1 MGQPVRVRVSPFAPQ
16 KTGTAMN
23 DLNITVTE
31 KRGLKKEIRISVP
44 LSAIEDQKTRRF
56 TQIAKT
62 AKLPGFR
69 PGKVP
74 DKIIHQKYGD
84 KVIQEVLS
92 DLLDSTYIESI
103 REKNLKPAGPPEV
116 KIDEYVDGK
125 DFAYTATIEVYP
137 EFKLKGLEKISVEK
151 PKVEINQ
158 KDINA
163 MIENLQ
169 KQRGTWN
176 PVERPSEKDDQLL
189 VDFEGKIDGKVF
201 EGGVAKDFVMTLGNG
216 QMLPEFDEALLNATV
231 NQDKEIKLT
240 FPGNYHQEE
249 LANKKAVFSVS
260 VKEIKELKMAEIDEK
275 FVRSFGVESG
285 DAKDLIDEVK
295 TSMEKE
301 LKAKINDEIR
311 QNLMVYLREKNSIEI
326 PEVMV
331 HQEAHA
337 LQKDWMSQAGIEK
350 VEEAPELKNFEKIA
364 KERVQLGLLVNELVR
379 VQEIKVDQDRV
390 KTKLEEVTNRYPKP
404 EEIRKM
410 YEQTPQLMDQI
421 RSAVIED
428 LVIDW
433 LIERTEFQNKEV
445 EFKELMNRS

>member
-44 LSAIEDQKTRRF
+44 FSAIEDKKTRRF

-116 KIDEYVDGK
+116 KIDEFVDGQ

-137 EFKLKGLEKISVEK
+137 EFELNGLEKISVEK
-151 PKVEINQ
+151 PKVEIAQ

-189 VDFEGKIDGKVF
+189 VDFEGKIEGKIF
-201 EGGVAKDFVMTLGNG
+201 EGGVAKDFAITLGNG

-260 VKEIKELKMAEIDEK
+260 VKEIKELKIAEIDET

>member
-1 MGQPVRVRVSPFAPQ
+1 M
-16 KTGTAMN
+16 K
-23 DLNITVTE
+23 DLKISV
-31 KRGLKKEIRISVP
+31 KDKSRLKKEIQISVP
-44 LSAIEDQKTRRF
+44 FASIEEKKAIRF
-56 TQIAKT
+56 KQIAKT

-74 DKIIHQKYGD
+74 DKVIHQQYGE

-103 REKNLKPAGPPEV
+103 REKNLRPAGPPEV
-116 KIDEYVDGK
+116 KIDEYMDGK
-125 DFAYTATIEVYP
+125 DFTYTATIEVYP
-137 EFKLKGLEKISVEK
+137 EFELRGLDKISVEK
-151 PKVEINQ
+151 PKVEITQN
-158 KDINA
+158 DINA

-189 VDFEGKIDGKVF
+189 LDFEGRIDGDVF
-201 EGGVAKDFVMTLGNG
+201 EGGSAKDFVMTIGNG
-216 QMLPEFDEALLNATV
+216 QMLPEFDEALLNVSA
-231 NQDKEIKLT
+231 NQEKDIALT
-240 FPGNYHQEE
+240 FPENYHKEE

-260 VKEIKELKMAEIDEK
+260 VKEVKALELAEIDET

-301 LKAKINDEIR
+301 LEAKINDEIKK
-311 QNLMVYLREKNSIEI
+311 NLLAYLREKNSIEI

-337 LQKDWMSQAGIEK
+337 LQKDWMSQSGIEK
-350 VEEAPELKNFEKIA
+350 TEEAPELKNFENIA

-379 VQEIKVDQDRV
+379 VQEIAVDPDRV
-390 KTKLEEVTNRYPKP
+390 KTKLEEITNRYPNP

-410 YEQTPQLMDQI
+410 YDQTPQLMDQVK
-421 RSAVIED
+421 SAVLED
-428 LVIDW
+428 QVIDW
-433 LIERTEFQNKEV
+433 LIERTEFRNKEV
-445 EFKELMNRS
+445 VFKELMNRS

>member
-1 MGQPVRVRVSPFAPQ
+1 MKDLKINVND
-16 KTGTAMN
+16 KT
-23 DLNITVTE
+23 
-31 KRGLKKEIRISVP
+31 GLKKEIRISVP
-44 LSAIEDQKTRRF
+44 FSAIEEKRTSRF
-56 TQIAKT
+56 IQIAKT

-74 DKIIHQKYGD
+74 DKVIHQQYGG

-92 DLLDSTYIESI
+92 DFLDSTYIESI

-116 KIDEYVDGK
+116 KIDEYIEGK
-125 DFAYTATIEVYP
+125 DFTYTATIEVYP
-137 EFKLKGLEKISVEK
+137 EFELRGLDKISVEK
-151 PKVEINQ
+151 PKVEISQ
-158 KDINA
+158 KEINA

-176 PVERPSEKDDQLL
+176 PVERPSEKEDQLI
-189 VDFEGKIDGKVF
+189 VDFEGKIDGEVF

-216 QMLPEFDEALLNATV
+216 QMLPEFDDALLNVKA
-231 NQDKEIKLT
+231 NEDKEIQLT
-240 FPGNYHQEE
+240 FPDNYHKEE
-249 LANKKAVFSVS
+249 LAKKKAVFSVS
-260 VKEIKELKMAEIDEK
+260 VKEVKALEVAEIDET

-295 TSMEKE
+295 ASMEKE
-301 LKAKINDEIR
+301 LEAKINDEIKK
-311 QNLMVYLREKNSIEI
+311 NLMTYLRENNSIEI

-350 VEEAPELKNFEKIA
+350 VEEAPELKNFETIA

-390 KTKLEEVTNRYPKP
+390 KTKLEEITNRYPNP

-410 YEQTPQLMDQI
+410 YEETPQLMDQI
-421 RSAVIED
+421 KSAVIED
-428 LVIDW
+428 LVIEW
-433 LIERTEFQNKEV
+433 LIERTDFQDKAV

>member
-1 MGQPVRVRVSPFAPQ
+1 M
-16 KTGTAMN
+16 K
-23 DLNITVTE
+23 DLKINVNN
-31 KRGLKKEIRISVP
+31 KAGLKKEIRISVP
-44 LSAIEDQKTRRF
+44 FSVIEEKRTSRF
-56 TQIAKT
+56 IQIAKT

-74 DKIIHQKYGD
+74 EKIIHQQYGD

-125 DFAYTATIEVYP
+125 DFTFTATIEVYP
-137 EFKLKGLEKISVEK
+137 EFKLRGLDRISVDK
-151 PKVEINQ
+151 PKVEISQ

-176 PVERPSEKDDQLL
+176 PVERPSEKDDQLI
-189 VDFEGKIDGKVF
+189 VDFEGKVDGEVF

-216 QMLPEFDEALLNATV
+216 QMLPEFDEALLNVIA
-231 NQDKEIKLT
+231 NQDKEIQLI
-240 FPGNYHQEE
+240 FPEDYHKKE

-260 VKEIKELKMAEIDEK
+260 VKEVKALELAEIDK
-275 FVRSFGVESG
+275 TFVRSFGVESG
-285 DAKDLIDEVK
+285 EAKDLMDEVK
-295 TSMEKE
+295 SSMEKE
-301 LKAKINDEIR
+301 LEAKIKDVIK
-311 QNLMVYLREKNSIEI
+311 QNLMVYLRKQNSIEI
-326 PEVMV
+326 PDVMV

-350 VEEAPELKNFEKIA
+350 VEEAPELKNFENIA
-364 KERVQLGLLVNELVR
+364 QERVQVGLLVNELVR
-379 VQEIKVDQDRV
+379 AQEIKVDPDRV
-390 KTKLEEVTNRYPKP
+390 KTKLEEITNRYPNP

-410 YEQTPQLMDQI
+410 YEETPKLMDQI
-421 RSAVIED
+421 KSAVIED

-445 EFKELMNRS
+445 EFNELMNRS

>member
-1 MGQPVRVRVSPFAPQ
+1 MKDLKINVND
-16 KTGTAMN
+16 KT
-23 DLNITVTE
+23 
-31 KRGLKKEIRISVP
+31 GLKKEIRISVP
-44 LSAIEDQKTRRF
+44 FSAIEEKRTNRF
-56 TQIAKT
+56 IQIAKT

-74 DKIIHQKYGD
+74 DKVIHQQYGG

-92 DLLDSTYIESI
+92 DFLDSTYIESI

-116 KIDEYVDGK
+116 KIDEYIEGK
-125 DFAYTATIEVYP
+125 DFTYTATIEVYP
-137 EFKLKGLEKISVEK
+137 EFELRGLDKISVEK
-151 PKVEINQ
+151 PKVEISQ
-158 KDINA
+158 KEINA

-176 PVERPSEKDDQLL
+176 PVERPSEKEDQLI
-189 VDFEGKIDGKVF
+189 VDFEGKIDGEVF
-201 EGGVAKDFVMTLGNG
+201 EGGVAQDFVMTLGNG
-216 QMLPEFDEALLNATV
+216 QMLPEFDDALLNVKA
-231 NQDKEIKLT
+231 NEDKEIQLT
-240 FPGNYHQEE
+240 FPDNYHKEE
-249 LANKKAVFSVS
+249 LAKKKAVFSVS
-260 VKEIKELKMAEIDEK
+260 VKEVKALEVAEIDET

-295 TSMEKE
+295 ASMEKE
-301 LKAKINDEIR
+301 LEAKINDEIKK
-311 QNLMVYLREKNSIEI
+311 NLMTYLRENNSIEI

-350 VEEAPELKNFEKIA
+350 VEEAPELKNFENIA

-390 KTKLEEVTNRYPKP
+390 KTKLEEITNRYPNP

-410 YEQTPQLMDQI
+410 YEETPQLMDQI
-421 RSAVIED
+421 KSAVIED
-428 LVIDW
+428 LVIEW
-433 LIERTEFQNKEV
+433 LIERTDFQDKAV

>member
-1 MGQPVRVRVSPFAPQ
+1 MKDLKINV
-16 KTGTAMN
+16 N
-23 DLNITVTE
+23 D
-31 KRGLKKEIRISVP
+31 KAGLKKEIRISIP
-44 LSAIEDQKTRRF
+44 FSAIEEKRTSRF
-56 TQIAKT
+56 IQIAKT

-74 DKIIHQKYGD
+74 DKVIQQQYGD

-116 KIDEYVDGK
+116 KIDEYIEGK
-125 DFAYTATIEVYP
+125 DFTYTATIEVYP
-137 EFKLKGLEKISVEK
+137 EFELRGLDNIRVEK
-151 PKVEINQ
+151 PKVEITQ
-158 KDINA
+158 KDINS

-176 PVERPSEKDDQLL
+176 PVERPSEKEDQLI
-189 VDFEGKIDGKVF
+189 VDFEGKIDGEVF
-201 EGGVAKDFVMTLGNG
+201 EGGVAQDFVMTLGNG
-216 QMLPEFDEALLNATV
+216 QMLPEFDDALLNVKA
-231 NQDKEIKLT
+231 NEDKEIQLT
-240 FPGNYHQEE
+240 FPDNYHKEE
-249 LANKKAVFSVS
+249 LAKKKAVFSVS
-260 VKEIKELKMAEIDEK
+260 VKEVKALEVAEIDET

-285 DAKDLIDEVK
+285 DAKDLMDEVK

-301 LKAKINDEIR
+301 LEAKINDEIK
-311 QNLMVYLREKNSIEI
+311 QNLMTYLRENNSIEI

-350 VEEAPELKNFEKIA
+350 AEEAPELKNFENIA

-390 KTKLEEVTNRYPKP
+390 KTKLEEITNRYPNP

-410 YEQTPQLMDQI
+410 YEETPQLMDQI
-421 RSAVIED
+421 KSAVIED
-428 LVIDW
+428 LVIEW
-433 LIERTEFQNKEV
+433 LIERTDFQDKAV

>member
-1 MGQPVRVRVSPFAPQ
+1 MKDLKINVND
-16 KTGTAMN
+16 KT
-23 DLNITVTE
+23 
-31 KRGLKKEIRISVP
+31 GLKKEIRISVP
-44 LSAIEDQKTRRF
+44 FSAIEEKRTSRF
-56 TQIAKT
+56 IQIAKT

-74 DKIIHQKYGD
+74 DKVIHQQYGG

-92 DLLDSTYIESI
+92 DFLDSTYIESI

-116 KIDEYVDGK
+116 KIDEYIEGK
-125 DFAYTATIEVYP
+125 DFTYTATIEVYP
-137 EFKLKGLEKISVEK
+137 EFELRGLDNIRVEK
-151 PKVEINQ
+151 PKVEITQ
-158 KDINA
+158 KDINS

-176 PVERPSEKDDQLL
+176 PVERPSEKEDQLI
-189 VDFEGKIDGKVF
+189 VDFEGKIDGEVF
-201 EGGVAKDFVMTLGNG
+201 EGGVAQDFVMTLGNG
-216 QMLPEFDEALLNATV
+216 QMLPEFDDALLNVKA
-231 NQDKEIKLT
+231 NEDKEIQLT
-240 FPGNYHQEE
+240 FPDNYHKEE
-249 LANKKAVFSVS
+249 LAKKKAVFSVS
-260 VKEIKELKMAEIDEK
+260 VKEVKALEVAEIDET

-295 TSMEKE
+295 ASMEKE
-301 LKAKINDEIR
+301 LEAKINDEIKK
-311 QNLMVYLREKNSIEI
+311 NLMTYLRENNSIEI

-350 VEEAPELKNFEKIA
+350 AEEAPELKNFENIA

-390 KTKLEEVTNRYPKP
+390 KTKLEEITNRYPNP

-410 YEQTPQLMDQI
+410 YEETPQLMDQI
-421 RSAVIED
+421 KSAVIED
-428 LVIDW
+428 LVVDW

-445 EFKELMNRS
+445 EFNKLMNRS

>member
-1 MGQPVRVRVSPFAPQ
+1 MKALKINVND
-16 KTGTAMN
+16 KT
-23 DLNITVTE
+23 
-31 KRGLKKEIRISVP
+31 GLKKEIRISVP
-44 LSAIEDQKTRRF
+44 FSAIEEKRTNRF
-56 TQIAKT
+56 IQIAKT

-74 DKIIHQKYGD
+74 DKVIHQQYGG

-92 DLLDSTYIESI
+92 DFLDSTYIESI

-116 KIDEYVDGK
+116 KIDEYIEGK
-125 DFAYTATIEVYP
+125 DFTYTATIEVYP
-137 EFKLKGLEKISVEK
+137 EFELRGLDKISVEK
-151 PKVEINQ
+151 PKVEISQ
-158 KDINA
+158 KEINA

-176 PVERPSEKDDQLL
+176 PVERPSEKEDQLI
-189 VDFEGKIDGKVF
+189 VDFEGKIDGEVF
-201 EGGVAKDFVMTLGNG
+201 EGGVAQDFVMTLGNG
-216 QMLPEFDEALLNATV
+216 QMLPEFDDALLNVKA
-231 NQDKEIKLT
+231 NEDKEIQLT
-240 FPGNYHQEE
+240 FPDNYHKEE
-249 LANKKAVFSVS
+249 LAKKKAVFSVS
-260 VKEIKELKMAEIDEK
+260 VKEVKALEVAEIDET

-285 DAKDLIDEVK
+285 DAKDLMDEVK

-301 LKAKINDEIR
+301 LEAKINDEIKK
-311 QNLMVYLREKNSIEI
+311 NLMTYLRENNSIEI

-350 VEEAPELKNFEKIA
+350 VEEAPELKNFENIA

-390 KTKLEEVTNRYPKP
+390 KTKLEEITNRYPNP

-410 YEQTPQLMDQI
+410 YEETPQLMDQI
-421 RSAVIED
+421 KSAVIED
-428 LVIDW
+428 LVIEW
-433 LIERTEFQNKEV
+433 LIERTDFQDKAV

>member
-1 MGQPVRVRVSPFAPQ
+1 M
-16 KTGTAMN
+16 K
-23 DLNITVTE
+23 DLKISV
-31 KRGLKKEIRISVP
+31 KDKSRLKKEIQISVP
-44 LSAIEDQKTRRF
+44 FASIEEKKVSRF
-56 TQIAKT
+56 KQIAKT

-74 DKIIHQKYGD
+74 DKVIHQQYGE

-103 REKNLKPAGPPEV
+103 REKNLRPAGPPEV
-116 KIDEYVDGK
+116 KIDEYMDGK
-125 DFAYTATIEVYP
+125 DFTYTATIEVYP
-137 EFKLKGLEKISVEK
+137 EFELRGLDKINVEK
-151 PKVEINQ
+151 PKVDITQN
-158 KDINA
+158 DINA

-189 VDFEGKIDGKVF
+189 VDFEGKIDGEIF
-201 EGGVAKDFVMTLGNG
+201 EGGVAKDFLMTLGNG
-216 QMLPEFDEALLNATV
+216 QMLPEFDEALLNITA
-231 NQDKEIKLT
+231 NQEKEIQLT
-240 FPGNYHQEE
+240 FPEKYHQEE

-260 VKEIKELKMAEIDEK
+260 VKEVKALELAEIDET

-285 DAKDLIDEVK
+285 DAKDLINEVK
-295 TSMEKE
+295 ASMEKE
-301 LKAKINDEIR
+301 LEAKINDQVK
-311 QNLMVYLREKNSIEI
+311 QNLMTYLREKNSIEI
-326 PEVMV
+326 PEVMI

-337 LQKDWMSQAGIEK
+337 LQKDWMSQSGIEK
-350 VEEAPELKNFEKIA
+350 VEEAPELKNFENIA

-379 VQEIKVDQDRV
+379 VQKIKVDPDRV
-390 KTKLEEVTNRYPKP
+390 KTKLEEITNRYPNP

-410 YEQTPQLMDQI
+410 YDQTPQLMDQI
-421 RSAVIED
+421 KSSVIED

-433 LIERTEFQNKEV
+433 LIERTEFKNKEV

>member
-1 MGQPVRVRVSPFAPQ
+1 MKDLKINV
-16 KTGTAMN
+16 N
-23 DLNITVTE
+23 D
-31 KRGLKKEIRISVP
+31 KAGLKKEIRISVP
-44 LSAIEDQKTRRF
+44 FSTIEEKRTSRF
-56 TQIAKT
+56 AQIAKT

-74 DKIIHQKYGD
+74 DKVIHQQYGG
-84 KVIQEVLS
+84 KVIQEVLT

-125 DFAYTATIEVYP
+125 DFTFTATIEVYP
-137 EFKLKGLEKISVEK
+137 EFKLRGLDTISVEK
-151 PKVEINQ
+151 PKVEISQ

-189 VDFEGKIDGKVF
+189 VDFEGKIDGEVF

-216 QMLPEFDEALLNATV
+216 QMLPEFDEALLNVTV
-231 NQDKEIKLT
+231 NQDKEIQLT
-240 FPGNYHQEE
+240 FPGNYHKEE

-260 VKEIKELKMAEIDEK
+260 VKEIKELKVAEIDET

-301 LKAKINDEIR
+301 LEAKINDEIR

-337 LQKDWMSQAGIEK
+337 LQKDWMRQAGIE
-350 VEEAPELKNFEKIA
+350 EAEQAPELENFEKIA

-428 LVIDW
+428 LVVDW
-433 LIERTEFQNKEV
+433 LMERTEFQNKEV

>member
-151 PKVEINQ
+151 PKVEISQ

-201 EGGVAKDFVMTLGNG
+201 EGGVAKDFVMTLGNR
-216 QMLPEFDEALLNATV
+216 QMLPEFDEALLNVTV

-240 FPGNYHQEE
+240 FPGNYHKEE

-260 VKEIKELKMAEIDEK
+260 VKEIKELKMAEIDET

-337 LQKDWMSQAGIEK
+337 LQKDWMSQAGIKK

-390 KTKLEEVTNRYPKP
+390 KIKLEEVTNRYPKP

-433 LIERTEFQNKEV
+433 LMERTEFQNKEV

>member
-1 MGQPVRVRVSPFAPQ
+1 MKDLKINV
-16 KTGTAMN
+16 N
-23 DLNITVTE
+23 D
-31 KRGLKKEIRISVP
+31 KAGLKKEIRISVP
-44 LSAIEDQKTRRF
+44 FSAIEEKRTSRF
-56 TQIAKT
+56 IQIAKT

-74 DKIIHQKYGD
+74 DKVIHQQYGG

-92 DLLDSTYIESI
+92 DFLDSTYIESI

-116 KIDEYVDGK
+116 KIDEYIEGK
-125 DFAYTATIEVYP
+125 DFTYTATIEVYP
-137 EFKLKGLEKISVEK
+137 EFELRGLDKISVEK
-151 PKVEINQ
+151 PKVEISQ
-158 KDINA
+158 KEINA

-176 PVERPSEKDDQLL
+176 PVERPSEKEDQLI
-189 VDFEGKIDGKVF
+189 VDFEGKIDGEVF
-201 EGGVAKDFVMTLGNG
+201 EGGVAQDFVMTLGNG
-216 QMLPEFDEALLNATV
+216 QMLPEFDDALLNVKA
-231 NQDKEIKLT
+231 NEDKEIQLT
-240 FPGNYHQEE
+240 FPDNYHKEE
-249 LANKKAVFSVS
+249 LAKKKAVFSVS
-260 VKEIKELKMAEIDEK
+260 VKEVKALEVAEIDET

-295 TSMEKE
+295 ASMEKE
-301 LKAKINDEIR
+301 LEAKINDEIKK
-311 QNLMVYLREKNSIEI
+311 NLMTYLRENNSIEI

-350 VEEAPELKNFEKIA
+350 AEEAPELKNFENIA

-390 KTKLEEVTNRYPKP
+390 KTKLEEITNRYPNP

-410 YEQTPQLMDQI
+410 YEETPQLMDQI
-421 RSAVIED
+421 KSAVIED
-428 LVIDW
+428 LVIEW
-433 LIERTEFQNKEV
+433 LIERTDFQDKAV

>member
-1 MGQPVRVRVSPFAPQ
+1 MKDLKINV
-16 KTGTAMN
+16 N
-23 DLNITVTE
+23 D
-31 KRGLKKEIRISVP
+31 KAGLKKEIRISIP
-44 LSAIEDQKTRRF
+44 FSAIEEKRTSRF
-56 TQIAKT
+56 IQIAKT

-74 DKIIHQKYGD
+74 DKVIQQQYGD

-116 KIDEYVDGK
+116 KIDEYIEGK
-125 DFAYTATIEVYP
+125 DFIYTATIEVYP
-137 EFKLKGLEKISVEK
+137 KFELRGLDNIRVEK
-151 PKVEINQ
+151 PKVEIAQ
-158 KDINA
+158 KDINS

-176 PVERPSEKDDQLL
+176 PVERPSKKDDQLL
-189 VDFEGKIDGKVF
+189 VDFEGKIDGEVF

-216 QMLPEFDEALLNATV
+216 QMLPEFDEALLNVKA
-231 NQDKEIKLT
+231 NEDKEIQLT
-240 FPGNYHQEE
+240 FPDNYHKEE

-260 VKEIKELKMAEIDEK
+260 VKEVKALEIAEIDK
-275 FVRSFGVESG
+275 TFVRSFGVESG
-285 DAKDLIDEVK
+285 DAKDLMDEVK
-295 TSMEKE
+295 TSMKKE
-301 LKAKINDEIR
+301 LETKIDDQIK
-311 QNLMVYLREKNSIEI
+311 QNLMAYLREKNSIEI
-326 PEVMV
+326 PAVMI

-350 VEEAPELKNFEKIA
+350 SEEAPELENFEKIA

-379 VQEIKVDQDRV
+379 VQEIKVDPDRV
-390 KTKLEEVTNRYPKP
+390 KTKLEEITNRYPNP

-421 RSAVIED
+421 KSAVIED
-428 LVIDW
+428 LVVDW

-445 EFKELMNRS
+445 EFNKLMNRS

>member
-1 MGQPVRVRVSPFAPQ
+1 MKDLKINV
-16 KTGTAMN
+16 N
-23 DLNITVTE
+23 D
-31 KRGLKKEIRISVP
+31 KAGLKKEIRISVP
-44 LSAIEDQKTRRF
+44 FSAIEEKRTSRF
-56 TQIAKT
+56 IQIAKT

-74 DKIIHQKYGD
+74 DKVIHQQYGG

-92 DLLDSTYIESI
+92 DFLDSTYIESI

-116 KIDEYVDGK
+116 KIDEYIEGK
-125 DFAYTATIEVYP
+125 DFTYTATIEVYP
-137 EFKLKGLEKISVEK
+137 EFELRGLDKISVER
-151 PKVEINQ
+151 PNAEISQ
-158 KDINA
+158 KEINA

-176 PVERPSEKDDQLL
+176 PVERPSEKEDQLI
-189 VDFEGKIDGKVF
+189 VDFEGKIDGEVF
-201 EGGVAKDFVMTLGNG
+201 EGGVAQDFVMTLGNG
-216 QMLPEFDEALLNATV
+216 QMLPEFDDALLNVKA
-231 NQDKEIKLT
+231 NEDKEIQLT
-240 FPGNYHQEE
+240 FPDNYHKEE
-249 LANKKAVFSVS
+249 LAKKKAVFSVS
-260 VKEIKELKMAEIDEK
+260 VKEVKALEVAEIDET

-295 TSMEKE
+295 ASMEKE
-301 LKAKINDEIR
+301 LEAKINDEIKK
-311 QNLMVYLREKNSIEI
+311 NLMTYLRENNSIEI

-350 VEEAPELKNFEKIA
+350 VEEAPELKNFETIA

-390 KTKLEEVTNRYPKP
+390 KTKLEEITNRYPNP

-410 YEQTPQLMDQI
+410 YEETPQLMDQI
-421 RSAVIED
+421 KSAVIED
-428 LVIDW
+428 LVIEW
-433 LIERTEFQNKEV
+433 LIERTDFQDKAV

>member
-1 MGQPVRVRVSPFAPQ
+1 
-16 KTGTAMN
+16 MN

-151 PKVEINQ
+151 PKVEISQ

-176 PVERPSEKDDQLL
+176 PVERPSKKDDQLL
-189 VDFEGKIDGKVF
+189 VDFEGKIDGEVF

-216 QMLPEFDEALLNATV
+216 QMLPEFDEALLNVTV
-231 NQDKEIKLT
+231 NQDKEIQLT
-240 FPGNYHQEE
+240 FPGNYHKEE

-260 VKEIKELKMAEIDEK
+260 VKEIKELKMAEIDET

-285 DAKDLIDEVK
+285 DAKGLIDEVK

-301 LKAKINDEIR
+301 LEAKINDEIR
-311 QNLMVYLREKNSIEI
+311 QNIMVYLREKNSIEI

-337 LQKDWMSQAGIEK
+337 LQKDWMSQAGIKK

-390 KTKLEEVTNRYPKP
+390 KIKLEEVTNRYPKP

-433 LIERTEFQNKEV
+433 LMERTEFQNKEV

>member
-1 MGQPVRVRVSPFAPQ
+1 MKDLKINVND
-16 KTGTAMN
+16 KT
-23 DLNITVTE
+23 
-31 KRGLKKEIRISVP
+31 GLKKEIRISVP
-44 LSAIEDQKTRRF
+44 FSAIEEKRTNRF
-56 TQIAKT
+56 IQIAKT

-74 DKIIHQKYGD
+74 DKVIHQQYGG

-92 DLLDSTYIESI
+92 DFLDSTYIESI

-116 KIDEYVDGK
+116 KIDEYIEGK
-125 DFAYTATIEVYP
+125 DFTYTATIEVYP
-137 EFKLKGLEKISVEK
+137 EFELRGLDKISVEK
-151 PKVEINQ
+151 PKVEISQ
-158 KDINA
+158 KEINA

-176 PVERPSEKDDQLL
+176 PVERPSEKEDQLI
-189 VDFEGKIDGKVF
+189 VDFEGKIDGEVF
-201 EGGVAKDFVMTLGNG
+201 EGGAAQDFVMTLGNG
-216 QMLPEFDEALLNATV
+216 QMLPEFDDALLNVKA
-231 NQDKEIKLT
+231 NEDKEIQLT
-240 FPGNYHQEE
+240 FPDNYHKEE
-249 LANKKAVFSVS
+249 LAKKKAVFSVS
-260 VKEIKELKMAEIDEK
+260 VKEVKALEVAEIDET

-295 TSMEKE
+295 ASMEKE
-301 LKAKINDEIR
+301 LEAKINDEIKK
-311 QNLMVYLREKNSIEI
+311 NLMTYLRENNSIEI

-350 VEEAPELKNFEKIA
+350 VEEAPELKNFENIA

-390 KTKLEEVTNRYPKP
+390 KTKLEEITNRYPNP

-410 YEQTPQLMDQI
+410 YEETPQLMDQI
-421 RSAVIED
+421 KSAVIED
-428 LVIDW
+428 LVIEW
-433 LIERTEFQNKEV
+433 LIERTDFQDKAV

>member
-1 MGQPVRVRVSPFAPQ
+1 MKDLKINV
-16 KTGTAMN
+16 N
-23 DLNITVTE
+23 D
-31 KRGLKKEIRISVP
+31 KAGLKKEIRISVP
-44 LSAIEDQKTRRF
+44 FSAIEEKKTSRL

-74 DKIIHQKYGD
+74 DKIIHQQYGD

-103 REKNLKPAGPPEV
+103 QEKHLRPAGPPEV

-125 DFAYTATIEVYP
+125 DLTYTATIEVYP
-137 EFKLKGLEKISVEK
+137 EFKLRGLDKISVEK
-151 PKVEINQ
+151 PKVEISQ
-158 KDINA
+158 KEINA

-189 VDFEGKIDGKVF
+189 VDFEGKIDGEVF

-216 QMLPEFDEALLNATV
+216 QMLPEFDEALLNVTV
-231 NQDKEIKLT
+231 NQDKEIQLT
-240 FPGNYHQEE
+240 FPGNYHKEE

-260 VKEIKELKMAEIDEK
+260 VKEIKELKVAEIDET

-301 LKAKINDEIR
+301 LEAKINDEIR
-311 QNLMVYLREKNSIEI
+311 QNIMVYLREKNSIEI
-326 PEVMV
+326 PEVMI

-337 LQKDWMSQAGIEK
+337 LQKDWMRQAGIE
-350 VEEAPELKNFEKIA
+350 EAEQAPELENFEKIA

-410 YEQTPQLMDQI
+410 YEQTPQLMDQL

-428 LVIDW
+428 LVVDW
-433 LIERTEFQNKEV
+433 LMERTEFQNKEV

>member
-1 MGQPVRVRVSPFAPQ
+1 MKDLKINV
-16 KTGTAMN
+16 N
-23 DLNITVTE
+23 D
-31 KRGLKKEIRISVP
+31 KAGLKKEIRISVP
-44 LSAIEDQKTRRF
+44 FSAIEEKRTSRF
-56 TQIAKT
+56 IQIAKT

-74 DKIIHQKYGD
+74 DKVIHQQYGG

-92 DLLDSTYIESI
+92 DFLDSTYIESI

-116 KIDEYVDGK
+116 KIDEYIEGK
-125 DFAYTATIEVYP
+125 DFTYTATIEVYP
-137 EFKLKGLEKISVEK
+137 EFELRGLDKISVDK
-151 PKVEINQ
+151 PKAEISQ
-158 KDINA
+158 KEINA

-176 PVERPSEKDDQLL
+176 PVERPSEKEDQLI
-189 VDFEGKIDGKVF
+189 VDFEGKIDGEVF
-201 EGGVAKDFVMTLGNG
+201 EGGVAQDFVMTLGNG
-216 QMLPEFDEALLNATV
+216 QMLPEFDDALLNVKA
-231 NQDKEIKLT
+231 NEDKEIQLT
-240 FPGNYHQEE
+240 FPDNYHKEE
-249 LANKKAVFSVS
+249 LAKKKAVFSVS
-260 VKEIKELKMAEIDEK
+260 VKEVKALEVAEIDET

-295 TSMEKE
+295 ASMEKE
-301 LKAKINDEIR
+301 LEAKINDEIKK
-311 QNLMVYLREKNSIEI
+311 NLMTYLRENNSIEI

-350 VEEAPELKNFEKIA
+350 VEEAPELKNFETIA

-390 KTKLEEVTNRYPKP
+390 KTKLEEITNRYPNP

-421 RSAVIED
+421 KSAVIED
-428 LVIDW
+428 LVVDW

-445 EFKELMNRS
+445 EFNKLMNRS

>member
-1 MGQPVRVRVSPFAPQ
+1 MKDLKINV
-16 KTGTAMN
+16 N
-23 DLNITVTE
+23 D
-31 KRGLKKEIRISVP
+31 KAGLKKEIRISVP
-44 LSAIEDQKTRRF
+44 FSAIEEKRTSRF
-56 TQIAKT
+56 IQIAKT

-74 DKIIHQKYGD
+74 DKVIHQQYGG

-92 DLLDSTYIESI
+92 DFLDSTYIESI

-116 KIDEYVDGK
+116 KIDEYIEGK
-125 DFAYTATIEVYP
+125 DFTYTATIEVYP
-137 EFKLKGLEKISVEK
+137 EFELRGLDKISVEK
-151 PKVEINQ
+151 PKVEISQ
-158 KDINA
+158 KEINA

-176 PVERPSEKDDQLL
+176 PVERPSEKEDQLI
-189 VDFEGKIDGKVF
+189 VDFEGKIDGEVF
-201 EGGVAKDFVMTLGNG
+201 EGGVAQDFVMTLGNG
-216 QMLPEFDEALLNATV
+216 QMLPEFDDALLNVKA
-231 NQDKEIKLT
+231 NEDKEIQLT
-240 FPGNYHQEE
+240 FPDNYHKEE
-249 LANKKAVFSVS
+249 LAKKKAVFSVS
-260 VKEIKELKMAEIDEK
+260 VKEVKALEVAEIDET

-295 TSMEKE
+295 ASMEKE
-301 LKAKINDEIR
+301 LEAKINDEIKK
-311 QNLMVYLREKNSIEI
+311 NLMTYLRENNSIEI

-350 VEEAPELKNFEKIA
+350 VEEAPELKNFENIA

-390 KTKLEEVTNRYPKP
+390 KTKLEEITNRYPNP

-410 YEQTPQLMDQI
+410 YEETPQLMDQI
-421 RSAVIED
+421 KSAVIED
-428 LVIDW
+428 LVIEW
-433 LIERTEFQNKEV
+433 LIERTDFQDKAV

>member
-1 MGQPVRVRVSPFAPQ
+1 MKDLKINV
-16 KTGTAMN
+16 N
-23 DLNITVTE
+23 D
-31 KRGLKKEIRISVP
+31 KAGLKKEIRISIP
-44 LSAIEDQKTRRF
+44 FSAIEEKRTSRF
-56 TQIAKT
+56 IKIART

-74 DKIIHQKYGD
+74 DKVIQQQYGD

-116 KIDEYVDGK
+116 KIDEYIEGK
-125 DFAYTATIEVYP
+125 DFTYTATIEVYP
-137 EFKLKGLEKISVEK
+137 EFELRGLDNIRVEK
-151 PKVEINQ
+151 PKVEITQ
-158 KDINA
+158 KDINS

-176 PVERPSEKDDQLL
+176 PVERPSKKDDQLL
-189 VDFEGKIDGKVF
+189 VDFEGKIGGEVF

-216 QMLPEFDEALLNATV
+216 QMLPEFDEALLNVKA
-231 NQDKEIKLT
+231 NEDKEIQLT
-240 FPGNYHQEE
+240 FPDNYHKEE

-260 VKEIKELKMAEIDEK
+260 VKEVKALEVAEIDK
-275 FVRSFGVESG
+275 TFVRSFGVESG
-285 DAKDLIDEVK
+285 DAKDLMDEVK
-295 TSMEKE
+295 TSMKKE
-301 LKAKINDEIR
+301 LGAKIDDQIK
-311 QNLMVYLREKNSIEI
+311 QNLMAYLREKNSIEI
-326 PEVMV
+326 PAVMV

-350 VEEAPELKNFEKIA
+350 AEEAPELENFENIA

-379 VQEIKVDQDRV
+379 VQEIKVDPDRV
-390 KTKLEEVTNRYPKP
+390 KTKLEEITNRYPNP

-421 RSAVIED
+421 KSAVIED
-428 LVIDW
+428 LVVDW

-445 EFKELMNRS
+445 KFNKLMNRS

>member
-1 MGQPVRVRVSPFAPQ
+1 MKDLKINV
-16 KTGTAMN
+16 N
-23 DLNITVTE
+23 D
-31 KRGLKKEIRISVP
+31 KAGLKKEIRISVP
-44 LSAIEDQKTRRF
+44 FSAIEEKRTSRF
-56 TQIAKT
+56 IQIAKT

-74 DKIIHQKYGD
+74 DKVIHQQYGG
-84 KVIQEVLS
+84 KVIQEVLT

-116 KIDEYVDGK
+116 KIDEYIEGK
-125 DFAYTATIEVYP
+125 DFTYTATIEVYP
-137 EFKLKGLEKISVEK
+137 EFELRGLDKISVEK
-151 PKVEINQ
+151 PKVEISQ
-158 KDINA
+158 KEINA

-176 PVERPSEKDDQLL
+176 PVERPSEKEDQLI
-189 VDFEGKIDGKVF
+189 VDFEGKIDGEVF
-201 EGGVAKDFVMTLGNG
+201 EGGVAQDFVMTLGNG
-216 QMLPEFDEALLNATV
+216 QMLPEFDDALLNVKA
-231 NQDKEIKLT
+231 NEDKEIQLT
-240 FPGNYHQEE
+240 FPDNYHKEE
-249 LANKKAVFSVS
+249 LAKKKAVFSVS
-260 VKEIKELKMAEIDEK
+260 VKEVKALEVAEIDET

-295 TSMEKE
+295 ASMEKE
-301 LKAKINDEIR
+301 LEAKINDEIKK
-311 QNLMVYLREKNSIEI
+311 NLMTYLRENNSIEI

-350 VEEAPELKNFEKIA
+350 VEEAPELKNFENIA

-390 KTKLEEVTNRYPKP
+390 KTKLEEITNRYPNP

-410 YEQTPQLMDQI
+410 YEETPQLMDQI
-421 RSAVIED
+421 KSAVIED
-428 LVIDW
+428 LVIEW
-433 LIERTEFQNKEV
+433 LIERTDFQDKAV

>member
-1 MGQPVRVRVSPFAPQ
+1 
-16 KTGTAMN
+16 MN
-23 DLNITVTE
+23 ELNITVTE

-44 LSAIEDQKTRRF
+44 FSAIEDQKTRRF

-125 DFAYTATIEVYP
+125 DFTFTATIEVYP
-137 EFKLKGLEKISVEK
+137 EFKLRGLDRISVDK
-151 PKVEINQ
+151 PKVEISQ

-189 VDFEGKIDGKVF
+189 VDFEGKIDGEVF

-216 QMLPEFDEALLNATV
+216 QMLPEFDEALLNVTV
-231 NQDKEIKLT
+231 NQDKEIQLT
-240 FPGNYHQEE
+240 FPGNYHKEE

-260 VKEIKELKMAEIDEK
+260 VKEIKELKVAEIDET

-301 LKAKINDEIR
+301 LEAKINDEIR

-337 LQKDWMSQAGIEK
+337 LQKDWMRQAGIE
-350 VEEAPELKNFEKIA
+350 EAEQAPELENFEKIA

-428 LVIDW
+428 LVVDW
-433 LIERTEFQNKEV
+433 LMERTEFQNKEV

>member
-1 MGQPVRVRVSPFAPQ
+1 MKDLKINV
-16 KTGTAMN
+16 N
-23 DLNITVTE
+23 D
-31 KRGLKKEIRISVP
+31 KAGLKKEIRISIP
-44 LSAIEDQKTRRF
+44 FSAIEEKRTSRF
-56 TQIAKT
+56 IQIAKT

-74 DKIIHQKYGD
+74 DKVIQQQYGD

-103 REKNLKPAGPPEV
+103 RERNLKPAGPPEV
-116 KIDEYVDGK
+116 KIDEYIEGK
-125 DFAYTATIEVYP
+125 DLIYTATIEVYP
-137 EFKLKGLEKISVEK
+137 EFKLRGLDKISVEK
-151 PKVEINQ
+151 PKVEISQ
-158 KDINA
+158 KEINA

-176 PVERPSEKDDQLL
+176 LVERPSEKEDQLL

-216 QMLPEFDEALLNATV
+216 QMLPEFDEALLNMKA
-231 NQDKEIKLT
+231 NEDKEIQLT
-240 FPGNYHQEE
+240 FPDNYHKEE
-249 LANKKAVFSVS
+249 LANKKAIFSVS
-260 VKEIKELKMAEIDEK
+260 VKEVKALEIAEIDK
-275 FVRSFGVESG
+275 TFVRSFGVESG
-285 DAKDLIDEVK
+285 DAKDLMDEVK
-295 TSMEKE
+295 TSMKKE
-301 LKAKINDEIR
+301 LVAKIDDQIK
-311 QNLMVYLREKNSIEI
+311 QNLMTYLREKNSIEI

-350 VEEAPELKNFEKIA
+350 TEEAPELKNFESIA

-379 VQEIKVDQDRV
+379 VQEIKVDPDRV
-390 KTKLEEVTNRYPKP
+390 KAKLEDITNRYPNP

-421 RSAVIED
+421 KSAVIED
-428 LVIDW
+428 LVVDW

-445 EFKELMNRS
+445 EFNTLMNRS

>member
-1 MGQPVRVRVSPFAPQ
+1 MKDLKINVND
-16 KTGTAMN
+16 KT
-23 DLNITVTE
+23 
-31 KRGLKKEIRISVP
+31 GLKKEIRISVP
-44 LSAIEDQKTRRF
+44 FSAIEEKRTSRF
-56 TQIAKT
+56 IQIAKT

-74 DKIIHQKYGD
+74 DKVIHQQYGG

-92 DLLDSTYIESI
+92 DFLDSTYIESI

-116 KIDEYVDGK
+116 KIDEYIEGK
-125 DFAYTATIEVYP
+125 DFTYTATIEVYP
-137 EFKLKGLEKISVEK
+137 EFELRGLDKISVER
-151 PKVEINQ
+151 PKAEISQ
-158 KDINA
+158 KEINA

-176 PVERPSEKDDQLL
+176 PVERPSEKEDQLI
-189 VDFEGKIDGKVF
+189 VDFEGKIDGEVF
-201 EGGVAKDFVMTLGNG
+201 EGGVAQDFVMTLGNG
-216 QMLPEFDEALLNATV
+216 QMLPEFDDALLNVKA
-231 NQDKEIKLT
+231 NEDKEIQLT
-240 FPGNYHQEE
+240 FPDNYHKEE
-249 LANKKAVFSVS
+249 LAKKKAVFSVS
-260 VKEIKELKMAEIDEK
+260 VKEVKALEVAEIDET

-295 TSMEKE
+295 ASMEKE
-301 LKAKINDEIR
+301 LEAKINDEIKK
-311 QNLMVYLREKNSIEI
+311 NLMTYLRENNSIEI

-350 VEEAPELKNFEKIA
+350 VEEAPELKNFESIA

-390 KTKLEEVTNRYPKP
+390 KTKLEEITNRYPNP

-410 YEQTPQLMDQI
+410 YEETPQLMDQI
-421 RSAVIED
+421 KSAVIED
-428 LVIDW
+428 LVIEW
-433 LIERTEFQNKEV
+433 LIERTDFQDKAV

>member
-56 TQIAKT
+56 THIAKT

-116 KIDEYVDGK
+116 KIDEFVDGQ

-151 PKVEINQ
+151 PKVEISQ

-201 EGGVAKDFVMTLGNG
+201 EGGVAKDFVITLGNG
-216 QMLPEFDEALLNATV
+216 QMLPEFDEALLNVTV

-240 FPGNYHQEE
+240 FPGNYHKEE

-260 VKEIKELKMAEIDEK
+260 VKEIKELKMAEIDET

-285 DAKDLIDEVK
+285 DAKGLIDEVK

-337 LQKDWMSQAGIEK
+337 LQKDWMSQAGIKK

-390 KTKLEEVTNRYPKP
+390 KIKLEEVTNRYPKP

-433 LIERTEFQNKEV
+433 LMERTEFQNKEV